1 MANQVRKIIHVDMDA
16 FYASV
21 EQRDTPEYRGKP
33 LVVGGSAT
41 QRGVVAAASYEARK
55 YGIHSAM
62 PSKLA
67 IARCPNLI
75 FAKPRFEVYRAISTQ
90 IHNIFRRYTDTF
102 EPVALDEAYLDVTE
116 NKQRILKIQNNAVQR
131 LKELREKHLAQ
142 TSELLNTLSQVL
154 NASKQTQDKEALGGK
169 VQSILDES
177 GGIDL
182 LLENSIP
189 WVATT

>member
-1 MANQVRKIIHVDMDA
+1 MKQLLAKFDALMTFGNAKRLLWSIAPTKVRYFAAQVRTLDISEFRDINIPKRRTLLICLLYSAQVKTRDNLVDM
-16 FYASV
+16 FL
-21 EQRDTPEYRGKP
+21 K
-33 LVVGGSAT
+33 
-41 QRGVVAAASYEARK
+41 
-55 YGIHSAM
+55 
-62 PSKLA
+62 
-67 IARCPNLI
+67 
-75 FAKPRFEVYRAISTQ
+75 
-90 IHNIFRRYTDTF
+90 
-102 EPVALDEAYLDVTE
+102 
-116 NKQRILKIQNNAVQR
+116 RILKIQNNAVQR